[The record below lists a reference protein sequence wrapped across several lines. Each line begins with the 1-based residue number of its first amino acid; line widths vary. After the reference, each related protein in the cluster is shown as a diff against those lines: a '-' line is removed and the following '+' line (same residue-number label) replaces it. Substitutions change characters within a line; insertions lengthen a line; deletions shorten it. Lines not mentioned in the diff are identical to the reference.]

1 MAKKKKS
8 PEKEFLY
15 RLKPQ
20 YQRIAQHQNWN
31 ECTLDAKKRIEKMYP
46 NTYEFKLKA
55 PPAPTP
61 NMVQNDDAEKEN
73 S

>member
-8 PEKEFLY
+8 QEKEFLY

-20 YQRIAQHQNWN
+20 YQRIAQHKNWN

-46 NTYEFKLKA
+46 NT
-55 PPAPTP
+55 
-61 NMVQNDDAEKEN
+61 
-73 S
+73 